1 MTNSKDNILI
11 YKTTCTHWYRF
22 FLILILCIDSICF
35 CSDITDQSLWIVLI
49 VRYFIGSLLHFWL
62 CFLKSDWLL
71 CGLGGCW
78 YLLEFCFLFIHT
90 YQDINKLISFHRVRN
105 TLLLSYR
112 EYLFFRVY
120 NVIWAYLSFSV
131 FW

>member
-1 MTNSKDNILI
+1 MTNSKDNIFI

-35 CSDITDQSLWIVLI
+35 CSDIADQSLWIVLI

-71 CGLGGCW
+71 CGLGVCW
-78 YLLEFCFLFIHT
+78 YLLEFCLFFIHT
-90 YQDINKLISFHRVRN
+90 CQDINKLIS
-105 TLLLSYR
+105 LS
-112 EYLFFRVY
+112 
-120 NVIWAYLSFSV
+120 
-131 FW
+131 